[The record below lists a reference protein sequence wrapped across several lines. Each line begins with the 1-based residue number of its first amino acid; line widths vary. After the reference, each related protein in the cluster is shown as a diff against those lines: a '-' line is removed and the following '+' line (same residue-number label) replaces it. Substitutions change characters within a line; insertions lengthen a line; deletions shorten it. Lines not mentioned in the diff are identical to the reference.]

1 MADPNSLD
9 DLTKVGVSA
18 GGGGLVVAITTLIGR
33 FLTAGKLEEMRA
45 QNAAHSQQL
54 HEVNSKMSILLAAS
68 ERRDS
73 EWERL
78 NAEVRFAHLEAR
90 MDAVEKLLERAVHQ

>member
-18 GGGGLVVAITTLIGR
+18 GGGGVVVAVVTLIGK
-33 FLTAGKLEEMRA
+33 FLTSNRLDAMAAQMNALDAKL
-45 QNAAHSQQL
+45 SVL
-54 HEVNSKMSILLAAS
+54 VAAS

-78 NAEVRFAHLEAR
+78 DAERRLSKLEAKV
-90 MDAVEKLLERAVHQ
+90 DAIDKLLERTVHQ